1 MFRYFNNNQDV
12 KRQDLVADNQNI
24 QERIIQRKKTLILRT
39 NKLLQEEA
47 KYDYLKQS
55 LVVQKFN
62 IETLP
67 RPNLVK
73 RRMKTQTTGL
83 PTLFGGTLEEYYE
96 STGEKLPI
104 VVESCISYIN
114 SYGMNHSGI
123 FRIGGA
129 QVLIQKPYKI
139 LKNS

>member
-24 QERIIQRKKTLILRT
+24 QERIIQRKKALILRT
-39 NKLLQEEA
+39 NKILQEEA

-83 PTLFGGTLEEYYE
+83 PTLFGGTLDG
-96 STGEKLPI
+96 SVI
-104 VVESCISYIN
+104 
-114 SYGMNHSGI
+114 
-123 FRIGGA
+123 A
-129 QVLIQKPYKI
+129 
-139 LKNS
+139 